1 MQATIV
7 NCLTIIIGCIV
18 GLLIKGKLPEK
29 IINTIMNG
37 LALCTIYIGVS
48 GALQCK
54 NTIEMIVSVA
64 VGGLIGE
71 LIDIDKGLNKFG
83 QHIENKFKKD
93 NGNISISQ
101 GFVTSS
107 LLFCVGAMALV
118 GSLESGLQGKYDTLY
133 AKSMLDGITSII
145 FTSTLGIGV
154 AFSIVTVFLYQG
166 TITLCA
172 GFLPGILSTEVITS
186 MSVVGSLLIIGLG
199 LNLLKVTNIKIA
211 NLLPSVFIPII
222 FGLI

>member
-1 MQATIV
+1 
-7 NCLTIIIGCIV
+7 
-18 GLLIKGKLPEK
+18 
-29 IINTIMNG
+29 
-37 LALCTIYIGVS
+37 
-48 GALQCK
+48 
-54 NTIEMIVSVA
+54 
-64 VGGLIGE
+64 
-71 LIDIDKGLNKFG
+71 
-83 QHIENKFKKD
+83 
-93 NGNISISQ
+93 
-101 GFVTSS
+101 
-107 LLFCVGAMALV
+107 MALV

-172 GFLPGILSTEVITS
+172 GFLSGILSTEVITS
-186 MSVVGSLLIIGLG
+186 MSEVGSLLIIGLG